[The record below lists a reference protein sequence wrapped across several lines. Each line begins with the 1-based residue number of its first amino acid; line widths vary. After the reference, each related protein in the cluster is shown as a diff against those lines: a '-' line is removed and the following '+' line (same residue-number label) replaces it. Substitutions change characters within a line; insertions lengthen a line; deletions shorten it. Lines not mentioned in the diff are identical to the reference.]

1 MKTGTASCGLKY
13 AVRSSGGQAACC
25 SLTVKAGKA
34 FEGDLPAGTAHF
46 LEHTI
51 FKGTARR
58 SAVQINSRLDLLGG
72 ELNAY
77 TTKEEIVLHATVLR
91 EDLPTAVDLLLEL
104 ATSATFPQK
113 ELDVERGVVIDE
125 IHSCKD
131 DPADDVY
138 DNFEEMLFAGH
149 PLGRRILGT
158 PASVRKIRR
167 SDLLGYLHE
176 RFVPGRMALAVVTG
190 GDEAKAEAMVLRLC
204 GKYFPEDLP
213 SGVTGGADA
222 GSQVRTV
229 IGAKELPPFAPGAA
243 APGPFAPGTVTPSV
257 PDLPPFAPGAVAS
270 GAPDL
275 PPFTPAA
282 PFCRTVDKRN
292 HEVNVVLG
300 ATAPSLYSGKDRITA
315 AVLAGILGG
324 PGANSL
330 LNAYLR
336 EKKGWVYGVE
346 CSYTQYSVS
355 GIMAVSLGCEREN
368 LESCLAAVRRII
380 SGLCEKPLSERKM
393 AQARKQLL
401 GQFGIA
407 SDNAESQCLSMGKS
421 MLAFGRV
428 ASDGETRAAVESV
441 SAADILDMAVRVLTP
456 DRLSSLVYL

>member
-1 MKTGTASCGLKY
+1 
-13 AVRSSGGQAACC
+13 
-25 SLTVKAGKA
+25 
-34 FEGDLPAGTAHF
+34 
-46 LEHTI
+46 
-51 FKGTARR
+51 
-58 SAVQINSRLDLLGG
+58 
-72 ELNAY
+72 
-77 TTKEEIVLHATVLR
+77 
-91 EDLPTAVDLLLEL
+91 
-104 ATSATFPQK
+104 
-113 ELDVERGVVIDE
+113 
-125 IHSCKD
+125 
-131 DPADDVY
+131 
-138 DNFEEMLFAGH
+138 
-149 PLGRRILGT
+149 
-158 PASVRKIRR
+158 
-167 SDLLGYLHE
+167 
-176 RFVPGRMALAVVTG
+176 
-190 GDEAKAEAMVLRLC
+190 
-204 GKYFPEDLP
+204 
-213 SGVTGGADA
+213 
-222 GSQVRTV
+222 
-229 IGAKELPPFAPGAA
+229 
-243 APGPFAPGTVTPSV
+243 
-257 PDLPPFAPGAVAS
+257 
-270 GAPDL
+270 
-275 PPFTPAA
+275 
-282 PFCRTVDKRN
+282 VDKRN

-300 ATAPSLYSGKDRITA
+300 ATAPSLYSGKDRIVA

>member
-1 MKTGTASCGLKY
+1 MKTGTAGCGLKY
-13 AVRSSGGQAACC
+13 AVRSSGGLSAFC
-25 SLTVKAGKA
+25 SLTVKAGTA
-34 FEGDLPAGTAHF
+34 YEGALPAGTAHF

-58 SAVQINSRLDLLGG
+58 SAVRINSRLDLLGG

-131 DPADDVY
+131 SPADDVY
-138 DNFEEMLFAGH
+138 DNFEEMLFSAH

-158 PASVRKIRR
+158 PSSVRKIRR
-167 SDLLGYLHE
+167 NELLGYLRE
-176 RFVPGRMALAVVTG
+176 RFVPERMALAVVTG

-204 GKYFPEDLP
+204 SKYFPAALSPEVP
-213 SGVTGGADA
+213 GGADA
-222 GSQVRTV
+222 GQ
-229 IGAKELPPFAPGAA
+229 AA
-243 APGPFAPGTVTPSV
+243 TE
-257 PDLPPFAPGAVAS
+257 
-270 GAPDL
+270 L

-315 AVLAGILGG
+315 AVLSGILGG

-355 GIMAVSLGCEREN
+355 GIMAVSLGCEKEN
-368 LESCLAAVRRII
+368 LESCLAAVHRII
-380 SGLCEKPLSERKM
+380 SGLCEKPMSERKM

-428 ASDGETRAAVESV
+428 ASDEETRAAVESV

-456 DRLSSLVYL
+456 DRLSTLVYL